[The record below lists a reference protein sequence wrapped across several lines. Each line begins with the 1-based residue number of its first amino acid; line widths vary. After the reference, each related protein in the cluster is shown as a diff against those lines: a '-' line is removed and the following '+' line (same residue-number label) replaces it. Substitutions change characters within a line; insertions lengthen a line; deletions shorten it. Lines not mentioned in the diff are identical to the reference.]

1 MNDIEFRS
9 LINRLNSFCMI
20 LIVMMH
26 CVITVNIAGNTYL
39 NDFVF
44 STFTRIAVPV
54 FFIISG
60 YLLFQH
66 YNINKIVRRTRTVFV
81 PFLLWSIITIAVF
94 AFLQHVP
101 LFSSYFNHQFQLT
114 FESVFTRTF
123 IKPLNGALW
132 FLRDL
137 YILVLISPIILFVNK
152 SRLCSNIV
160 LLCLFIIWIIQP
172 VRFLTESGLFF
183 YLGTY
188 FASRKD
194 LKFSLKLNGN
204 VLFYIFIFLCLIFP
218 TIYNESNKTALIKGL
233 VVLGCITIYFNWRF
247 FLKDN
252 HINRC
257 LDSFKKYSFFVYA
270 SHQIV
275 CQFLKKL
282 LLQILPVYNIVSVIV
297 IYILTVCC
305 TIVICIY
312 MQKVLMVVM
321 PKGVILL
328 TGNRC

>member
-1 MNDIEFRS
+1 MNDLDFRN
-9 LINRLNSFCMI
+9 LINRLNGFCMI

-26 CVITVNIAGNTYL
+26 CVITVSIGGNTYL
-39 NDFVF
+39 QNFVF

-66 YNINKIVRRTRTVFV
+66 YSLNKILRRTRTVFV
-81 PFLLWSIITIAVF
+81 PFLLWSLITIAVF
-94 AFLQHVP
+94 VFLQQVP
-101 LFSSYFNHQFQLT
+101 FFSSYFNNQFQLT

-137 YILVLISPIILFVNK
+137 YILVLLSPIIRFINK
-152 SRLCSNIV
+152 SRLCSDVV
-160 LLCLFIIWIIQP
+160 LVSLFIIWIIQP
-172 VRFLTESGLFF
+172 FVFLTESGLFF
-183 YLGTY
+183 YTGTY
-188 FASRKD
+188 LASRKD
-194 LKFSLKLNGN
+194 LKFNLKLNGN

-233 VVLGCITIYFNWRF
+233 VVLGCITIYFNKCF
-247 FLKDN
+247 FLRDN
-252 HINRC
+252 NLNKC

-282 LLQILPVYNIVSVIV
+282 LLQIIPVCNIASVIV

-305 TIVICIY
+305 TIVVCIY
-312 MQKVLMVVM
+312 MQKVLMIVM
-321 PKGVILL
+321 PKGVKLL

>member
-1 MNDIEFRS
+1 MNDLDFRN
-9 LINRLNSFCMI
+9 LINRLNGFCMI

-26 CVITVNIAGNTYL
+26 CVITINVAGNTYFQE
-39 NDFVF
+39 FVF
-44 STFTRIAVPV
+44 STFTRVAVPV

-66 YNINKIVRRTRTVFV
+66 YNISKIARRTRTVFV

-94 AFLQHVP
+94 TFLQHVP
-101 LFSSYFNHQFQLT
+101 FLSSYFNNQFQLT
-114 FESVFTRTF
+114 SESVFTRTF

-188 FASRKD
+188 FASRKE
-194 LKFSLKLNGN
+194 LKFNLKLNGN
-204 VLFYIFIFLCLIFP
+204 VLFCIFMLFCLIFP
-218 TIYNESNKTALIKGL
+218 ALYTESNKTILIKGL
-233 VVLGCITIYFNWRF
+233 VLLGCVAIYSNKKF

-252 HINRC
+252 LINRC

-275 CQFLKKL
+275 CQFLKKI
-282 LLQILPVYNIVSVIV
+282 LLQIIPVYNIASVIV

-305 TIVICIY
+305 TIVVCIY

-321 PKGVILL
+321 PKLVKIL